1 VETKPAKAKGRRAAP
16 SPLEYGAVDAIVAGT
31 HGDPFA
37 VLGIQDVD
45 GRLVARA
52 FVDGAETLEA
62 FTLADKPVG
71 VLERRRDAGF
81 FEGVLTLRKRQPLK
95 YRARNAGGEWWVGDP
110 YSFGPVLG
118 PMDDYYIREGSHLR
132 LFDKMGAHL
141 MHHEGA
147 DGVHFAVWAPNA
159 RRVSV
164 VGDFNAWDGRR
175 HAMRLRRDTGI
186 WEIFIP
192 WVAPGLAY
200 KFEILGPD
208 GVRLPLKAD
217 PFARASELRPAT
229 ASIVA
234 AELAHE
240 WHDDAHRA
248 HWASVDARRQP
259 ISIYE
264 VHAGSWHRH
273 DDGRFLSWDELA
285 DRLLPYVVEMG
296 FTHIEFLPISEH
308 PYDPSWGYQTT
319 GMYAPSARFGP
330 PEGFARFVEGAHK
343 VGVGVLLDWV
353 PAHFPVDAHGLA
365 RFDGT
370 ALYEHADPR
379 QGFHPDWNTAIYNFG
394 RSEVFS
400 YLVNNA
406 LYWTEKFHIDGLRV
420 DAVASMLYLDYSR
433 KEGEWVPNKLG
444 GRENL
449 EAVAFLQAMN
459 EAVYGKEPGRI
470 TFAEESTSW
479 PKVSAPVYDGGLGFG
494 FKWNMGWMHDT
505 LQYLARD
512 PVHRKFHHNDLTFGL
527 MYAFTENFVL
537 PLSHDEV
544 VHGKGTLI
552 AKMPGDGWQK
562 FANLRAYYA
571 FMWGYPG
578 KKLLFMG
585 QEFAQGAEWSEA
597 RSLDW
602 WQTDLPQHR
611 GTSSLVRDL
620 NHLYRTLPALHAR
633 DCEGDGFEWL
643 IGDDSANSV
652 FAWLRKAPGEN
663 PVAVITNFT
672 PVPHEGYRLPLPQA
686 GRWRE
691 VMNSDASLYGG
702 SGLGN
707 LGGVDAVT
715 DAKGTAAVVTLPP
728 LATLY
733 FEYTPDAAAPGH

>member
-1 VETKPAKAKGRRAAP
+1 MRSAPALLET
-16 SPLEYGAVDAIVAGT
+16 GAVEAIVAGT

-37 VLGIQDVD
+37 VLGLHEVD

-52 FVDGAETLEA
+52 FVDGAEAVEA
-62 FTLADKPVG
+62 FTLSDKPAG
-71 VLERRRDAGF
+71 ALACRHAAGF
-81 FEGVLTLRKRQPLK
+81 FEGRLKIRKRQPLK

-118 PMDDYYIREGSHLR
+118 PMDDYYIGEGSHLR
-132 LFDKMGAHL
+132 LFDKMGAHPIR
-141 MHHEGA
+141 HEGA

-175 HAMRLRRDTGI
+175 HTMRLRRDTGI

-192 WVAPGLAY
+192 WVEPGLAY
-200 KFEILGPD
+200 KFELLGPD
-208 GVRLPLKAD
+208 GQRLPLKAD

-229 ASIVA
+229 ASVVA
-234 AELAHE
+234 PDLRHGWRDE
-240 WHDDAHRA
+240 AHRA
-248 HWASVDARRQP
+248 HWSSVDARRQP

-264 VHAGSWHRH
+264 VHAGSWQRRS
-273 DDGRFLSWDELA
+273 DGGFLSWDEMA
-285 DRLLPYVVEMG
+285 DRLIPYVVDMG

-319 GMYAPSARFGP
+319 GLYAPSARFGP
-330 PEGFARFVEGAHK
+330 PEGFARFVEGAHAA
-343 VGVGVLLDWV
+343 GVGIILDWV
-353 PAHFPVDAHGLA
+353 PAHFPTDEHGLA

-370 ALYEHADPR
+370 YLYEHEDPR

-394 RSEVFS
+394 RKEVFS
-400 YLVNNA
+400 YLLNNA
-406 LYWTEKFHIDGLRV
+406 LYWSEKFHIDGLRV

-433 KEGEWVPNKLG
+433 KEGEWVPNVHG

-459 EAVYGKEPGRI
+459 RAVYGKHPGRM

-479 PKVSAPVYDGGLGFG
+479 PKVSAPVHDGGLGFG

-505 LQYLARD
+505 LKYLAYE
-512 PVHRKFHHNDLTFGL
+512 PVHRKHHHNELTFGL
-527 MYAFTENFVL
+527 LYAFSENFVL

-597 RSLDW
+597 RALDW
-602 WQTDLPQHR
+602 WQADLPQHR
-611 GTSSLVRDL
+611 GVQALVRDL
-620 NHLYRTLPALHAR
+620 NRLYRELPALHAR
-633 DCEGDGFEWL
+633 DCEGEGFEWL
-643 IGDDSANSV
+643 VADDHAHSV
-652 FAWLRKAPGEN
+652 FAWLRKAPGAN
-663 PVAVITNFT
+663 PVAIVANFT
-672 PVPHEGYRLPLPQA
+672 PVPRPDYGLPLPHA

-691 VMNSDASLYGG
+691 VLNSDAEHYGG
-702 SGLGN
+702 SGIGN
-707 LGGVDAVT
+707 MGSVTAVSGAT
-715 DAKGTAAVVTLPP
+715 GTGAFVSLPP
-728 LATLY
+728 LATIIL
-733 FEYTPDAAAPGH
+733 EYDPDDETAAGH